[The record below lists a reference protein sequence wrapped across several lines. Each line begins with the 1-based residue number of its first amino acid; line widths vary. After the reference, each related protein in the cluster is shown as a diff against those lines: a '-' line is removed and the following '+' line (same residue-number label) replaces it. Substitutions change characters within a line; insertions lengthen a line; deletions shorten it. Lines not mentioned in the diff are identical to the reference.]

1 MNGQHFTGTGLRR
14 HLTQRFRRQMVQR
27 HVVLHLRQTHCR
39 HVGAAVSDAAH
50 YHFDVEDL
58 PHQQIGTPGEVFDL
72 DTDPDEMV
80 NLWDHE
86 RFQEVK
92 ASLIEQLAEL
102 EIDVINS
109 VPFPT
114 SEA

>member
-1 MNGQHFTGTGLRR
+1 
-14 HLTQRFRRQMVQR
+14 
-27 HVVLHLRQTHCR
+27 
-39 HVGAAVSDAAH
+39 
-50 YHFDVEDL
+50 
-58 PHQQIGTPGEVFDL
+58 
-72 DTDPDEMV
+72 MV

>member
-1 MNGQHFTGTGLRR
+1 MLGRR
-14 HLTQRFRRQMVQR
+14 QRLNWLARPETSASTSCSSRSRGCPTQRPQKAFG
-27 HVVLHLRQTHCR
+27 QTPR
-39 HVGAAVSDAAH
+39 AH
-50 YHFDVEDL
+50 TIIRDRWRLTLYRGKAQNEL
-58 PHQQIGTPGEVFDL
+58 FDL

>member
-1 MNGQHFTGTGLRR
+1 M
-14 HLTQRFRRQMVQR
+14 HLPTAPRQRWRLTLYRGKAQSE
-27 HVVLHLRQTHCR
+27 L
-39 HVGAAVSDAAH
+39 
-50 YHFDVEDL
+50 
-58 PHQQIGTPGEVFDL
+58 FDL
-72 DTDPDEMV
+72 ETDPDEMV

-92 ASLIEQLAEL
+92 AGLIEQLAEL

>member
-1 MNGQHFTGTGLRR
+1 
-14 HLTQRFRRQMVQR
+14 
-27 HVVLHLRQTHCR
+27 
-39 HVGAAVSDAAH
+39 
-50 YHFDVEDL
+50 
-58 PHQQIGTPGEVFDL
+58 
-72 DTDPDEMV
+72 
-80 NLWDHE
+80 
-86 RFQEVK
+86 VK